1 MRKRQLGRIGDRPV
15 EEVVLESA
23 DAAVSIM
30 SLGCVVRDWR
40 VDGPRGSIPVV
51 CGFPRLEDHVL
62 HARAHGA
69 ICGRVANRV
78 AGGRFALGGET
89 WQLTRNAGAHHLH
102 GGEIGLQRRVW
113 EMEADGAA
121 NAVRLGYASPDGEE
135 GYPGAV
141 AFAVTYRL
149 EGPRLVCEM
158 SGRPDRPTP
167 VSLVQHSYYNL
178 GGGGELRDHLL
189 WIDAPAYTP
198 AGADLIPTGE
208 IRSVEE
214 TRFDFT
220 TPRSLEENDP
230 EADGYD
236 MNFVLAEGRDGS
248 RPAAR
253 LRCAR
258 TGLQLE
264 LWTAEPGL
272 QLYDSAGVTI
282 AAPGHDGIRYGPFA
296 GLCLE
301 AQHFPDS
308 LHHPD
313 WPGIICTPEAPYF
326 QRLEVEIKRQGASG

>member
-1 MRKRQLGRIGDRPV
+1 MRKRQIGRVGHQAV

-23 DAAVSIM
+23 DAAVSVM

-51 CGFPRLEDHVL
+51 CGFARLEDHVL

-78 AGGRFALGGET
+78 AGGRFTLGGKT
-89 WQLTRNAGAHHLH
+89 WQLTRNEGVHHLH
-102 GGEIGLQRRVW
+102 GGALGLQQRVW
-113 EMEADGAA
+113 AMEADDAA
-121 NAVRLGYASPDGEE
+121 NAVRLDYASPDGEE

-141 AFAVTYRL
+141 AFSVTYRL

-167 VSLVQHSYYNL
+167 VSLAQHSYYNL
-178 GGGGELRDHLL
+178 GGGGEVRDHRL
-189 WIDAPAYTP
+189 WLDAPDYTP
-198 AGADLIPTGE
+198 AGADMIPTGE
-208 IRSVEE
+208 IRGVEG
-214 TRFDFT
+214 TRYDFT
-220 TPRSLEENDP
+220 EPRSLAENDP
-230 EADGYD
+230 EAMGYD
-236 MNFVLAEGRDGS
+236 LNFVLAEGRDRA

-253 LRCAR
+253 LTCAR

-264 LWTAEPGL
+264 MWTAEPGV

-282 AAPGHDGIRYGPFA
+282 AVPGHDGIRYGPFA

-313 WPGIICTPEAPYF
+313 WPSIIRTPEDPYS
-326 QRLEVEIKRQGASG
+326 QTLEVEITRPV